1 VFDCLPRI
9 IIFLICCMISR
20 RIILLRIIEIL
31 LGIWLTIALR
41 IRLSNCAFDNTII
54 TIVVVSAI
62 IIGHPAAIAS
72 AHLCV
77 SNTSDTRRFAMGKCE
92 DS

>member
-31 LGIWLTIALR
+31 LGIWLTIAR

-54 TIVVVSAI
+54 SIVVVSAI

-72 AHLCV
+72 AHLAY
-77 SNTSDTRRFAMGKCE
+77 RIRAIRE
-92 DS
+92 DLRWG